1 MNSKQWFAAHVSLL
15 LIAGV
20 VVAHARQEQK
30 ASDKAAMH
38 GPTDGAWRLVS
49 YKYRDADLTEVPKDQ
64 RNHQKYITGGR
75 FIWIDINP
83 NTKEIQSAAGGKYV
97 LDGKTMKETPEFG
110 LGADSVAMRG
120 IEQTFTVKLE
130 GDTLRQSGTL
140 KFGGANP
147 ENMKLEEVWE
157 RIK

>member
-1 MNSKQWFAAHVSLL
+1 MNSKQWFAAHVSLVL
-15 LIAGV
+15 VAGG
-20 VVAHARQEQK
+20 VVAHARHEQK
-30 ASDKAAMH
+30 ASEKTALHSRA
-38 GPTDGAWRLVS
+38 DGAWRLVS

-75 FIWIDINP
+75 FIWIDIDP
-83 NTKEIQSAAGGKYV
+83 KTKEIHSSAGGKYV
-97 LDGKTMKETPEFG
+97 LDGNTMKETPEFG
-110 LGADSVAMRG
+110 LGAESVAIRG

-130 GDTLRQSGTL
+130 GDTLRQTGTL

-157 RIK
+157 RVK